1 MWIWVL
7 VLCAAVALVS
17 PALAVR
23 RTSTTVPATRVKM
36 PEHAKMAL
44 KITPAPV
51 YLVSL
56 VKTAAFE
63 QTLVSQTHASM
74 GERAT
79 HTSLGQCV
87 SVCLGSWVQ
96 TAIFLCREVWS

>member
-1 MWIWVL
+1 MDL
-7 VLCAAVALVS
+7 GASALCRCRPGFTGPRCETNIDDCARYPCQNAG
-17 PALAVR
+17 
-23 RTSTTVPATRVKM
+23 TCQDGI
-36 PEHAKMAL
+36 

-79 HTSLGQCV
+79 HTSPGQCV